1 MSPTTSSGTNASHF
15 QKISNECSDIHAMLH
30 DVFPVQDMALEPREE
45 GPSVQQS
52 IQGPNEDAKSV
63 DNLMKDAEQPVY
75 KGCKNYSILSFI
87 RQLYHLKC
95 LNGWCNESFTMLL
108 QLLQA
113 MLPSDAKVPKDSYEF
128 EKIVKDLG
136 LSNEKSHAC
145 RSGCILLEKG
155 NSNDEACSVC
165 GFSKWAT
172 KRDDVQSDAKAL
184 SNKKKKKAAK
194 ILHGSTSSNKSGRSN
209 RSLQGIQISSE
220 EYRQR
225 EEEEICEPKAGLSNM
240 MEQMASFIQG
250 MQQQSRTGF
259 QVINI

>member
-1 MSPTTSSGTNASHF
+1 MAS
-15 QKISNECSDIHAMLH
+15 K
-30 DVFPVQDMALEPREE
+30 PREE

-52 IQGPNEDAKSV
+52 IQGPNEGTKSV

-75 KGCKNYSILSFI
+75 KGCKNFSILSFI

-95 LNGWCNESFTMLL
+95 LNGWCDESFTMLL
-108 QLLQA
+108 QLLQD

-145 RSGCILLEKG
+145 PSGCMLLEKG
-155 NSNDEACSVC
+155 NSNDEACS
-165 GFSKWAT
+165 A
-172 KRDDVQSDAKAL
+172 
-184 SNKKKKKAAK
+184 SN
-194 ILHGSTSSNKSGRSN
+194 SSLR
-209 RSLQGIQISSE
+209 GIQISSE

-225 EEEEICEPKAGLSNM
+225 KEEAICEPKAGLSNM

-259 QVINI
+259 QGIDVGSDAQDKQHPHTQGSSVASHENEQQGNKTI

>member
-1 MSPTTSSGTNASHF
+1 
-15 QKISNECSDIHAMLH
+15 MLH

-155 NSNDEACSVC
+155 NSNEEACSVC

-172 KRDDVQSDAKAL
+172 NRDDVQSDAKAL
-184 SNKKKKKAAK
+184 SNKKKKAAK

-209 RSLQGIQISSE
+209 SSLQGIQISSE